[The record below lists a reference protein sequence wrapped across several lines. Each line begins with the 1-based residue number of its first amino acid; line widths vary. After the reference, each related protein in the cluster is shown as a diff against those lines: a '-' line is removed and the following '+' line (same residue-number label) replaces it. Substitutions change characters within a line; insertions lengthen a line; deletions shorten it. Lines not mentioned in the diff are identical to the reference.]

1 MDDKWQCG
9 TCGARN
15 DPGTA
20 VCYRCGTPRLI
31 PPIPGTRVY
40 DPVRAPSE
48 PGKAPVEPG
57 PPAASSPTSPTRVR
71 RPMRLASKAQIRRSA
86 ARRTPR
92 G

>member
-20 VCYRCGTPRLI
+20 VCYHCGTPRLI

-40 DPVRAPSE
+40 DPLPE
-48 PGKAPVEPG
+48 PVEPG
-57 PPAASSPTSPTRVR
+57 RGPVKPAAPT
-71 RPMRLASKAQIRRSA
+71 ASEPDGSQAEGKR
-86 ARRTPR
+86 
-92 G
+92 

>member
-40 DPVRAPSE
+40 DPLRRPA
-48 PGKAPVEPG
+48 EPG
-57 PPAASSPTSPTRVR
+57 PAPAESGGAPVKPDASESDEHE
-71 RPMRLASKAQIRRSA
+71 AGDK
-86 ARRTPR
+86 

>member
-40 DPVRAPSE
+40 DPVRRPAE
-48 PGKAPVEPG
+48 PGTAPVEPG
-57 PPAASSPTSPTRVR
+57 PPAAAESDEPQSEG
-71 RPMRLASKAQIRRSA
+71 K
-86 ARRTPR
+86 

>member
-20 VCYRCGTPRLI
+20 ICYQCGTPRLI

-40 DPVRAPSE
+40 DPLPEPDDGDPPFVKPMTPPGAEPDEPKSE
-48 PGKAPVEPG
+48 GK
-57 PPAASSPTSPTRVR
+57 T
-71 RPMRLASKAQIRRSA
+71 
-86 ARRTPR
+86 
-92 G
+92 